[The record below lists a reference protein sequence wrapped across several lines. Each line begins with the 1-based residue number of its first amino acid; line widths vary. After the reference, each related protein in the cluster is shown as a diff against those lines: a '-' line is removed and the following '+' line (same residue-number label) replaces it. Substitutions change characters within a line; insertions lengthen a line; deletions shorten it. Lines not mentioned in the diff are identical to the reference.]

1 MSTQFTL
8 GLAQISSPPS
18 DAEANRH
25 RSVAAAAALFER
37 GADLVLLPEM
47 CVPWYSGD
55 REAMEGLAEPVDGKT
70 VAAWSETAER
80 YGGVIAGGFC
90 ELGEP
95 DAAGDPVIY
104 NSAVAVGSEGVLG
117 HYRKLHLF
125 STEKNCFAPGD
136 LGLPI
141 FETPFGRM
149 GMCVCYDLRFVEV
162 VRALSLAGADLILV
176 PTAWVRGFD
185 HPDAADDALIP
196 QAQGALLQAN
206 LSQVFIACASQVG
219 VHGKLR
225 FLGSSI
231 LANAYGRVAAGPG
244 STLEEANLTAAVDL
258 AEAKA
263 AQARSPLIQPRLDR
277 RTDVY
282 GITLGG
288 QEL

>member
-1 MSTQFTL
+1 MSAQFTL
-8 GLAQISSPPS
+8 GLAQISSPPG
-18 DAEANRH
+18 DAEANRQH
-25 RSVAAAAALFER
+25 SIAAAVDLFER
-37 GADLVLLPEM
+37 GANLVLLPEM
-47 CVPWYSGD
+47 CVPWYSDD
-55 REAMEGLAEPVDGKT
+55 REAIEGLAETVAGRT
-70 VAAWSETAER
+70 VAAWRETAER

-90 ELGEP
+90 ERGTDKE
-95 DAAGDPVIY
+95 GKPVIY
-104 NSAVAVGSEGVLG
+104 NSAVAVGAGRILG

-125 STEKNCFAPGD
+125 STEKNCISPGD
-136 LGLPI
+136 LGLRT
-141 FETPFGRM
+141 FETPFGRL

-162 VRALSLAGADLILV
+162 VRALALAGADLILV

-185 HPDAADDALIP
+185 HPEAAADELIP

-231 LANAYGRVAAGPG
+231 LASAYGRVVAGPG
-244 STLEEANLTAAVDL
+244 STTEEAALTVAVNL

-263 AQARSPLIQPRLDR
+263 ARVRSPLIQPRLDR

-282 GITLGG
+282 GVTLSGR
-288 QEL
+288 EL